1 MFNGGI
7 GNWHYGWRR
16 RDACRRGHG
25 GENGETRGQ
34 ERGPEG
40 ELIDLQFIGQV
51 FRGIIGVWTAFG
63 GPQKKTI
70 AFDHDLL
77 SVIPAA
83 QSSGASA
90 VFPPW
95 VPPSLVL
102 PFLAC
107 LFSAVSSG
115 FSLLLHLS
123 SSSSAWNPLRG
134 CFLATS

>member
-63 GPQKKTI
+63 GPRKKLLPLN
-70 AFDHDLL
+70 FFRSFLQLNHPVRLL
-77 SVIPAA
+77 S
-83 QSSGASA
+83 
-90 VFPPW
+90 
-95 VPPSLVL
+95 
-102 PFLAC
+102 
-107 LFSAVSSG
+107 
-115 FSLLLHLS
+115 SLL
-123 SSSSAWNPLRG
+123 
-134 CFLATS
+134 